1 MLPATDRPVS
11 ESVSRPIGTKRTKA
25 SDRARW
31 RRVPVFHEAPALST
45 QVCAACG
52 LASLGAYRGGAI
64 ARRSS
69 PAGRVPDILLEFIS

>member
-1 MLPATDRPVS
+1 M
-11 ESVSRPIGTKRTKA
+11 
-25 SDRARW
+25 
-31 RRVPVFHEAPALST
+31 FHEAPALST
-45 QVCAACG
+45 QVCAARGLASLG

>member
-25 SDRARW
+25 SVRARW

-45 QVCAACG
+45 QVCAARG

-69 PAGRVPDILLEFIS
+69 RAGRVPDILLESVS